1 MKTAT
6 IHIYNPFGT
15 SELVGDVLYRGR
27 VLASFDRSSPWV
39 YDMDGLTSTRVA
51 ISLACRRY
59 SELNMFTH
67 YKHIANPVFVCNS
80 DFPTSETQI
89 S

>member
-27 VLASFDRSSPWV
+27 VVASFDRSKPWV
-39 YDMDGLTSTRVA
+39 YDQDGLMSSRKA
-51 ISLACRRY
+51 IGLACRRWADV
-59 SELNMFTH
+59 NRFTH
-67 YKHIANPVFVCNS
+67 YKYIARPFHASVM
-80 DFPTSETQI
+80 DFPHWPVAI
-89 S
+89 